1 MNKPWVVILVLI
13 GIFAGGAVS
22 GSFVTLRMCRE
33 KVANRPVPE
42 EWAPRHLKKLGE
54 RLSLTPQQTEEVGPI
69 ITRNMEL
76 LARMRSQSM
85 VEIREIVET
94 MQRDIR
100 EKLTPEQRAKF
111 EKMNRELRE
120 AREAREK
127 LERAKREKSDGK
139 RPGGPPP
146 PDKAGS
152 PPEKPAGS

>member
-1 MNKPWVVILVLI
+1 V
-13 GIFAGGAVS
+13 GA
-22 GSFVTLRMCRE
+22 E
-33 KVANRPVPE
+33 
-42 EWAPRHLKKLGE
+42 APQEAR
-54 RLSLTPQQTEEVGPI
+54 RTPQQTEEVGPI

-76 LARMRSQSM
+76 LARMRNQSM